1 MEQGWVYTLLLQD
14 RKIYVGWTA
23 HDNLARRIAQHF
35 CGNGAKWTMRHRPL
49 TVLAVTEGGKS
60 LECATT
66 AAMMARYGIDAV
78 RGAGWCRLELAEPDW
93 LKQARDYKKWKE
105 EVEKEEEK
113 GGEEPNT
120 EP

>member
-35 CGNGAKWTMRHRPL
+35 CGNGAKWTTRHRPL
-49 TVLAVTEGGKS
+49 TVLAVIEGGKP

-66 AAMMARYGIDAV
+66 AALMARYGVDFV
-78 RGAGWCRLELAEPDW
+78 RVGGWCRLELAEPDW
-93 LKQARDYKKWKE
+93 FKQAKYYKNGRRKTRRNK
-105 EVEKEEEK
+105 K
-113 GGEEPNT
+113 GGEEPNK